1 MKRIKLSDI
10 RIDGGT
16 QGRVVIDQQTV
27 QNYLEC
33 MKDGDIFPPME
44 TVFDGVTY
52 WLVDGFHRY
61 HSYMLSDAKMVDVNY
76 KPGTLEEAQV
86 MSFGV
91 NGRHGK
97 PRTNED
103 KRKVVIEALKHP
115 LTKDKSMYEIAKICC
130 VSAPFVSA
138 IANPKVAEK
147 QKESRNKS
155 TLKKANTANKGTTTS
170 NPITNTKELHNSDT
184 RENTYEGSTPEDAE
198 MEATELA
205 HQKDI
210 EFMNALLESNEP
222 LALAHEE
229 IKRLNQENARLN
241 VRMNGLINEKTE
253 AIKMVKDLQKQ
264 LERLKTKK

>member
-1 MKRIKLSDI
+1 MKKIKITDI

-16 QGRVVIDQQTV
+16 QGRMVIDQQTV

-33 MKDGDIFPPME
+33 MNNGDIFPPMD

-61 HSYMLSDAKMVDVNY
+61 HAYMLCNTKDIDVNY

-91 NGRHGK
+91 NGKHGK

-103 KRKVVIEALKHP
+103 KRKVVLAALEHP
-115 LTKDKSMYEIAKICC
+115 LTKNLSIYEIAKICC
-130 VSAPFVSA
+130 VSRPFVSA

-155 TLKKANTANKGTTTS
+155 AKKKLINEECGISTT
-170 NPITNTKELHNSDT
+170 NPIRS
-184 RENTYEGSTPEDAE
+184 ENETVAPEVRVNPYEGSTPDDEE
-198 MEATELA
+198 MKALELA
-205 HQKDI
+205 NESDMIMMHELLGSSD
-210 EFMNALLESNEP
+210 ALQT
-222 LALAHEE
+222 AYDQ
-229 IKRLNQENARLN
+229 IKKLNHENAQLSIRIK
-241 VRMNGLINEKTE
+241 GLMNEKNE

-264 LERLKTKK
+264 LERLKTK

>member
-1 MKRIKLSDI
+1 MKTIKLSDI

-33 MKDGDIFPPME
+33 MNNGDIFPPIF

-61 HSYMLSDAKMVDVNY
+61 HAYMLCDTKNIDVNY

-91 NGRHGK
+91 NGTHGK

-103 KRKVVIEALKHP
+103 KRKVVLEALVHI
-115 LTKDKSMYEIAKICC
+115 LTKDLSVYEIAKVCN
-130 VSAPFVSA
+130 VSRPFVSA
-138 IANPKVAEK
+138 IKNPEVAEK

-155 TLKKANTANKGTTTS
+155 ARKKLIQEDCGISTT
-170 NPITNTKELHNSDT
+170 NPIRSEKETHESLT
-184 RENTYEGSTPEDAE
+184 RESPNDGQNPDQSE
-198 MEATELA
+198 MESLDLA
-205 HQKDI
+205 HQKDL
-210 EFMNALLESNEP
+210 EMMYELLDSDDALKT
-222 LALAHEE
+222 AHEE
-229 IKRLNQENARLN
+229 IKRLNLENAQLSIRIK
-241 VRMNGLINEKTE
+241 GLVNEKTE

-264 LERLKTKK
+264 LERMRSKK